1 VNPIKKA
8 PVTSLSS
15 IEAVV
20 GFVLTF
26 LATHHILGSVNVSST
41 TQTIAPFV
49 ALALPALFGA
59 AKWALVS
66 PVSKVESI
74 LARDGVLSD
83 ADIARINAAI
93 ADQAGHLLADA
104 ETVAHPTDVPDS
116 ANAGAPTA
124 APAAV
129 PPTA

>member
-26 LATHHILGSVNVSST
+26 LATHHIIGSINVSST

-49 ALALPALFGA
+49 ALALPAVFGA

-66 PVSKVESI
+66 PVSKVEAI
-74 LARDGVLSD
+74 LVRDGVLSD
-83 ADIARINAAI
+83 ADVARINASVAEHV
-93 ADQAGHLLADA
+93 GVLLADA

-116 ANAGAPTA
+116 AAAGAPVP
-124 APAAV
+124 PAAV
-129 PPTA
+129 